1 MPIGDDFWYIDFESC
16 ISPALYI
23 TIFVNSNNLSGRFA
37 GKFKIKIS
45 TAINYFEDVTR
56 DLNRKSTILEV
67 VN

>member
-1 MPIGDDFWYIDFESC
+1 MPLGDDFWYIDFESC
-16 ISPALYI
+16 FSPALYI

-45 TAINYFEDVTR
+45 TATNYLEDVTM